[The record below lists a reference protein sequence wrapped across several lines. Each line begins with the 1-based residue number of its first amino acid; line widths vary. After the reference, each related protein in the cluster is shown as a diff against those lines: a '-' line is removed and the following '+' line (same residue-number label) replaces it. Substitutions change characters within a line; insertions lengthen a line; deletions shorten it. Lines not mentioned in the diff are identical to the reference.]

1 MNKYKKRLFEEVN
14 EDATIYE
21 LTNEKLKNTEEKA
34 LDFIF
39 DSIYSLFEALKNLRK
54 GSAYYLILHGGD
66 QEELVEI
73 KKDLSITKYDLKNK
87 GVLQAGKKSFN
98 YRKQK
103 YTLMRKVQ

>member
-54 GSAYYLILHGGD
+54 GSAYYLILHGE

-73 KKDLSITKYDLKNK
+73 KKDLSITKYDLKDK
-87 GVLQAGKKSFN
+87 RVLQAGKKSFN

-103 YTLMRKVQ
+103 YTLMRRVQ